1 MEDVLE
7 KKKNVIAASPE
18 NKENKKQK
26 VCEEE
31 TNVEVTLKDDVKKD
45 EKKQEVEA
53 EDEPNEVADDIA
65 SGLIKTLIEQFKQKE
80 GKEPDEAEL
89 EALFSE
95 LTEERIAE
103 LMSSV

>member
-1 MEDVLE
+1 MSQMKWL
-7 KKKNVIAASPE
+7 
-18 NKENKKQK
+18 
-26 VCEEE
+26 
-31 TNVEVTLKDDVKKD
+31 
-45 EKKQEVEA
+45 
-53 EDEPNEVADDIA
+53 ADDIA

-103 LMSSV
+103 LMSSA